1 LETLGSSDDRFDT
14 RLDALGR
21 LDTRLDALGR
31 LDTRLDA
38 LGRFD
43 TRLDALG
50 RFDTRLDALG
60 RFDTRLDALERLG
73 KFFAKLSEGISFI
86 TLLAMFEKELAFI
99 YFNFKINVL
108 IL

>member
-1 LETLGSSDDRFDT
+1 MLGVLLIDCVIKESIKVFEFGKFAKLETLGSSDD
-14 RLDALGR
+14 
-21 LDTRLDALGR
+21 
-31 LDTRLDA
+31 
-38 LGRFD
+38 RFD

-60 RFDTRLDALERLG
+60 RFDTRLDALGRLG

>member
-1 LETLGSSDDRFDT
+1 LGVLLIDCVIKESIKVFEFGKFAKLETLGSSDD
-14 RLDALGR
+14 
-21 LDTRLDALGR
+21 
-31 LDTRLDA
+31 
-38 LGRFD
+38 RFD

-60 RFDTRLDALERLG
+60 RLGGDTLG